1 MTIIPFVLGIRD
13 RGDMSMKKNS
23 SIWLVLALGLVLLLS
38 ACGEKS
44 QDDVLQKLDDK
55 LENMDGYKATA
66 EMKMD
71 TGQEQQ
77 MFNIDIWHKKK
88 DLYRVKLQNDQ
99 DEKGSQVILKNEKGV
114 FVLTPSL
121 NKSFKF
127 QSKWPENGSQP
138 YLYQSLV
145 NDIKE
150 DSEAQFEAADS
161 QYVFHT
167 KTNYQSNNNL
177 PYQEIHFDKK
187 TLAPVLVKVLDKDK
201 NPVVEV
207 KFTDFKTDPSFKKND
222 FSMDEN
228 MTSSASEDVAA
239 STEPESNTFGVM
251 FPLNT
256 AGSELSAQKETDL
269 ENGKRVLMTF
279 KGEKNFTLVEESVE
293 VLPTMAEPR
302 QVEGEIVNLGFAI
315 GAMSDNSIEWHNNGI
330 KFYLASDDLTKEELI
345 AVAKSVQGKET
356 K

>member
-1 MTIIPFVLGIRD
+1 
-13 RGDMSMKKNS
+13 MKKNI
-23 SIWLVLALGLVLLLS
+23 SIWLALALGLGLVLLLS

-44 QDDVLQKLDDK
+44 QEDVLQQLDEK
-55 LENMDGYKATA
+55 LEKMDGYKATA

-88 DLYRVKLQNDQ
+88 DLYRVKLKNDQ

-145 NDIKE
+145 NDVKE
-150 DSEAQFEAADS
+150 DSEAQFETTDS
-161 QYVFHT
+161 HYVFST

-187 TLAPVLVKVLDKDK
+187 TYAPVLVKVLDKDK
-201 NPVVEV
+201 KTVVEV
-207 KFTDFKTDPSFKKND
+207 TFTDFKMDPSFKKDD
-222 FSMDEN
+222 FSMDKN
-228 MTSSASEDVAA
+228 MTSSASSDVPVSA
-239 STEPESNTFGVM
+239 EPESDTFGVI

-256 AGSELSAQKETDL
+256 AGSELDEQKETEL
-269 ENGKRVLMTF
+269 ENGKRVVMTF
-279 KGEKNFTLVEESVE
+279 KGEKNFTLVEETVE
-293 VLPTMAEPR
+293 VLPTMATP
-302 QVEGEIVNLGFAI
+302 QPVNGEIVNLGFAI
-315 GAMSDNSIEWHNNGI
+315 GAMSDNAIEWQNNGVN
-330 KFYLASDDLTKEELI
+330 FYLASDDLTNQELI
-345 AVAKSVQGKET
+345 EVAKSTQGKT
-356 K
+356 KTK